1 MAAEAGRP
9 QRQPRERWGG
19 PVRKGEESAESRSGI
34 ESAGG
39 LTVRGAERGVMRI
52 PNSEAPGGP
61 GLIFV
66 ANMGMRGSPLRRGEV
81 TAGGSRWEDKTPG
94 STPWELQ
101 RVGSR

>member
-1 MAAEAGRP
+1 M
-9 QRQPRERWGG
+9 
-19 PVRKGEESAESRSGI
+19 RKGEEPAESRSGTA
-34 ESAGG
+34 SAGG
-39 LTVRGAERGVMRI
+39 STVWGAERGVMRI

-66 ANMGMRGSPLRRGEV
+66 ANMGVRGSLRMRLRRGEV